1 MARSAKAHQRSVER
15 HLSKRKLK
23 QRAVARVG
31 GASPRAVLRLAAR
44 WPLQECLITRNWN
57 EEGELVQI
65 VVARRSPD
73 GQIAAGVFLV
83 DLGCL
88 GVKSAFVR
96 LEPSREQFERN
107 VLQHVRDT
115 QPLVSCDLDL
125 AAKVI
130 REGIAYARRYGLK
143 PDRDYY
149 EAASLLEGAD
159 PDACDV
165 HIPLGRE
172 GKPFF
177 VAGPYDDA
185 QRIVVQLT
193 RTAGPGNFDF
203 IVPVGMPDDFLF
215 EDD

>member
-1 MARSAKAHQRSVER
+1 VER
-15 HLSKRKLK
+15 HISKRKLK

-31 GASPRAVLRLAAR
+31 GTSPRAVLRLAAK
-44 WPLQECLITRNWN
+44 WPLHECLISRNWSD
-57 EEGELVQI
+57 EGELIQI

-73 GQIAAGVFLV
+73 GQIATAVFLV

-96 LEPSREQFERN
+96 LEPSREQYERN
-107 VLQHVRDT
+107 VLQGMRET
-115 QPLVSCDLDL
+115 QSLVSCDLDL

-130 REGIAYARRYGLK
+130 REGIAYARRFGLK

-149 EAASLLEGAD
+149 EAASMLEGVD

-165 HIPLGRE
+165 HVPLGRD

-177 VAGPYDDA
+177 VAGPYDNA
-185 QRIVVQLT
+185 QRIVAQLT
-193 RTAGPGNFDF
+193 RTAGPGNFDYF
-203 IVPVGMPDDFLF
+203 VPLGMPDDFLLE
-215 EDD
+215 ED